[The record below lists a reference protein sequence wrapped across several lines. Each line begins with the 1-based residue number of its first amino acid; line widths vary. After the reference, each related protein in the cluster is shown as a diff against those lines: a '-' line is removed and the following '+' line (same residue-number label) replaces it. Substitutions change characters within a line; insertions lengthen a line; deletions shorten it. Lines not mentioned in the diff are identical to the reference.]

1 MEVAMAEAFL
11 GHFGDNRL
19 KKGARFCWA
28 GSWSRA
34 VAGYVFGG
42 LGAIGLVKFGS
53 RDFCVIPV

>member
-1 MEVAMAEAFL
+1 MAEAFL

-19 KKGARFCWA
+19 KRGARFCWA

-53 RDFCVIPV
+53 RDFCVIPA